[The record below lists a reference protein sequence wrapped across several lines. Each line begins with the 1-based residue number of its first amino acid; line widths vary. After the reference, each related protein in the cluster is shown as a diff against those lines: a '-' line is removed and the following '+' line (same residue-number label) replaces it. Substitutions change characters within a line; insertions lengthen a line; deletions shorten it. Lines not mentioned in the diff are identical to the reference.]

1 MQKAKPGR
9 GQRVAEQIAR
19 DLAEIIPLEVRDPRV
34 GLVTI
39 TGCEITPDYAH
50 ARVFFTVIGSD
61 PVQCTAGLTAAAGM
75 LRNKIFK
82 KLRIH
87 TVPTLHFVH
96 DTSVERGFEMD
107 RVINE
112 ASVRRASPKATRVKR
127 KPSNGQ
133 EGRRSRRRAVAG

>member
-61 PVQCTAGLTAAAGM
+61 PAQCEAGLAAAAGM

-112 ASVRRASPKATRVKR
+112 AMRQT
-127 KPSNGQ
+127 
-133 EGRRSRRRAVAG
+133 RAVETNKADEESK

>member
-34 GLVTI
+34 GLVTV

-61 PVQCTAGLTAAAGM
+61 PAQCEAGLTAAAGM

-112 ASVRRASPKATRVKR
+112 AMRQT
-127 KPSNGQ
+127 
-133 EGRRSRRRAVAG
+133 RAVETNEADEESK

>member
-50 ARVFFTVIGSD
+50 ARIFFTVIGSD
-61 PVQCTAGLTAAAGM
+61 PAQCEAGLAAAAGM

-112 ASVRRASPKATRVKR
+112 AMRQT
-127 KPSNGQ
+127 
-133 EGRRSRRRAVAG
+133 RAVETNEADEESK

>member
-19 DLAEIIPLEVRDPRV
+19 DLAEIIPQEVRDPRV

-61 PVQCTAGLTAAAGM
+61 PAQCAAGLTAAAGM
-75 LRNKIFK
+75 LRNKIFR

-112 ASVRRASPKATRVKR
+112 AMRTTRAGEDAEKEEA
-127 KPSNGQ
+127 
-133 EGRRSRRRAVAG
+133 

>member
-61 PVQCTAGLTAAAGM
+61 PAQCTRGLTAAAGM
-75 LRNKIFK
+75 LRGKIFK

-107 RVINE
+107 RVINDAMRVTNGGKTSE
-112 ASVRRASPKATRVKR
+112 KADD
-127 KPSNGQ
+127 
-133 EGRRSRRRAVAG
+133 GRDDE

>member
-61 PVQCTAGLTAAAGM
+61 PAQCEAGLAAAAGM

-82 KLRIH
+82 TLRIH

-112 ASVRRASPKATRVKR
+112 AMRQT
-127 KPSNGQ
+127 
-133 EGRRSRRRAVAG
+133 RAVETNEADEESK

>member
-61 PVQCTAGLTAAAGM
+61 PAQCEAGLAAASGM

-112 ASVRRASPKATRVKR
+112 AMRQT
-127 KPSNGQ
+127 
-133 EGRRSRRRAVAG
+133 RAVETNEADEESK

>member
-61 PVQCTAGLTAAAGM
+61 PAQCEAGLAAAAGM

-82 KLRIH
+82 KLRIY

-112 ASVRRASPKATRVKR
+112 AMRQT
-127 KPSNGQ
+127 
-133 EGRRSRRRAVAG
+133 RAVETNEADEESK

>member
-9 GQRVAEQIAR
+9 GQRVAEQLAR

-61 PVQCTAGLTAAAGM
+61 PAQCEAGLAAAAGM

-112 ASVRRASPKATRVKR
+112 AMRQT
-127 KPSNGQ
+127 
-133 EGRRSRRRAVAG
+133 RAVETNEADEESK

>member
-61 PVQCTAGLTAAAGM
+61 PAQCEAGLAAAAGM

-96 DTSVERGFEMD
+96 DTSVERGFEMG

-112 ASVRRASPKATRVKR
+112 AMRQT
-127 KPSNGQ
+127 
-133 EGRRSRRRAVAG
+133 RAVETNEADEESK

>member
-39 TGCEITPDYAH
+39 TGCEITPDYAR

-61 PVQCTAGLTAAAGM
+61 PAQCEAGLAAAAGM

-112 ASVRRASPKATRVKR
+112 AMRQT
-127 KPSNGQ
+127 
-133 EGRRSRRRAVAG
+133 RAVETNEADEESK

>member
-61 PVQCTAGLTAAAGM
+61 PAQCEAGLAAAAGM

-87 TVPTLHFVH
+87 TVPTLLFVH

-112 ASVRRASPKATRVKR
+112 AMRQT
-127 KPSNGQ
+127 
-133 EGRRSRRRAVAG
+133 RAVETNEADEESK

>member
-39 TGCEITPDYAH
+39 TDCEITPDYAH

-61 PVQCTAGLTAAAGM
+61 PAQCEAGLAAAAGM

-112 ASVRRASPKATRVKR
+112 AMRQT
-127 KPSNGQ
+127 
-133 EGRRSRRRAVAG
+133 RAVETNEADEESK

>member
-39 TGCEITPDYAH
+39 TGCEITPDYVH

-61 PVQCTAGLTAAAGM
+61 PAQCEAGLAAAAGM

-112 ASVRRASPKATRVKR
+112 AMRQT
-127 KPSNGQ
+127 
-133 EGRRSRRRAVAG
+133 RAVETNEADEESK

>member
-19 DLAEIIPLEVRDPRV
+19 NLAEIIPLEVRDPRV

-61 PVQCTAGLTAAAGM
+61 PAQCEAGLAAAAGM

-112 ASVRRASPKATRVKR
+112 AMRQT
-127 KPSNGQ
+127 
-133 EGRRSRRRAVAG
+133 RAVETNEADEESK

>member
-61 PVQCTAGLTAAAGM
+61 PAQCEAGLAAAAGM
-75 LRNKIFK
+75 LRNKIFT

-112 ASVRRASPKATRVKR
+112 AMRQT
-127 KPSNGQ
+127 
-133 EGRRSRRRAVAG
+133 RAVETNEADEESK

>member
-19 DLAEIIPLEVRDPRV
+19 DLAEIILLEVRDPRV

-61 PVQCTAGLTAAAGM
+61 PAQCEAGLAAAAGM

-112 ASVRRASPKATRVKR
+112 AMRQT
-127 KPSNGQ
+127 
-133 EGRRSRRRAVAG
+133 RAVETNEADEESK

>member
-61 PVQCTAGLTAAAGM
+61 PAQCEAGLAAAAGM

-112 ASVRRASPKATRVKR
+112 AMRQA
-127 KPSNGQ
+127 
-133 EGRRSRRRAVAG
+133 RAVETNEADEESK

>member
-61 PVQCTAGLTAAAGM
+61 PAQCEQGLAAAAGM
-75 LRNKIFK
+75 LRSKIFK

-112 ASVRRASPKATRVKR
+112 AMRQTRSSESAANDKD
-127 KPSNGQ
+127 
-133 EGRRSRRRAVAG
+133 EA

>member
-9 GQRVAEQIAR
+9 GQRVAEQMAR

-61 PVQCTAGLTAAAGM
+61 PAQCEAGLAAAAGM

-112 ASVRRASPKATRVKR
+112 AMRQT
-127 KPSNGQ
+127 
-133 EGRRSRRRAVAG
+133 RAVETNEADEESK

>member
-34 GLVTI
+34 ALVTI

-61 PVQCTAGLTAAAGM
+61 PAQCEAGLAAAAGM

-112 ASVRRASPKATRVKR
+112 AMRQT
-127 KPSNGQ
+127 
-133 EGRRSRRRAVAG
+133 RAVETNEADEESK

>member
-61 PVQCTAGLTAAAGM
+61 PAQCEAGLAAAAGM

-112 ASVRRASPKATRVKR
+112 AMRLT
-127 KPSNGQ
+127 
-133 EGRRSRRRAVAG
+133 RAVETNEADEESK

>member
-50 ARVFFTVIGSD
+50 ARVFSRSS
-61 PVQCTAGLTAAAGM
+61 A
-75 LRNKIFK
+75 
-82 KLRIH
+82 RI
-87 TVPTLHFVH
+87 
-96 DTSVERGFEMD
+96 
-107 RVINE
+107 
-112 ASVRRASPKATRVKR
+112 
-127 KPSNGQ
+127 
-133 EGRRSRRRAVAG
+133 RRSARRG

>member
-61 PVQCTAGLTAAAGM
+61 PAQCEAGLAAAAGM

-112 ASVRRASPKATRVKR
+112 AMRQT
-127 KPSNGQ
+127 
-133 EGRRSRRRAVAG
+133 RAVETNEVDEESK